1 MKTGEYKGVKYS
13 FTQEA
18 QDDCKEMYDIDIV
31 SEIERCIN
39 LAIHRLDSTVV
50 IEDGVA
56 RLQITQKITE

>member
-18 QDDCKEMYDIDIV
+18 QDDLKEMYDIEIV

-39 LAIHRLDSTVV
+39 LVIHRLDSTVI

-56 RLQITQKITE
+56 RLQVTQKITE